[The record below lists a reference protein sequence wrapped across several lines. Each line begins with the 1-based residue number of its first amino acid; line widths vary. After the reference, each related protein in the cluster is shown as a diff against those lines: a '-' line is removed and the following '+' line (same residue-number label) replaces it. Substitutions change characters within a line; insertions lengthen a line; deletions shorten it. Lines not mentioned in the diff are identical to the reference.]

1 MESWLFLEALMTMV
15 TVQTEESKVVITEDN
30 SIVSV
35 ASNNAQVLLT
45 APGSQGPPRSEDS
58 GAIYLKANTVSTP
71 IATINGR
78 AVVSGNMLT
87 SSLVNFEKDASTN
100 SLKYKGTSGKF
111 HAIATFSFFAG
122 SQNTCGFYLGVNR
135 DASSPLDANAD
146 RISESEIYTNAGS
159 ASNQPQSG
167 TIQNLVQLNAD
178 DRIFFIVQNQSAATA
193 ILVEFMKLIV
203 RS

>member
-1 MESWLFLEALMTMV
+1 MTAV
-15 TVQTEESKVVITEDN
+15 TVQTEESRLIIAEDN

-35 ASNNAQVLLT
+35 ASNDAQVLLT

-58 GAIYLKANTVSTP
+58 GAIYLKANTIPTP

-87 SSLVNFEKDASTN
+87 SSLINFEKDASTN
-100 SLKYKGTSGKF
+100 SLKYKGTSGRF

-122 SQNTCGFYLGVNR
+122 SQNTCGFYIGINR
-135 DASSPLDANAD
+135 DASSPLDADAD

-159 ASNQPQSG
+159 ASNQPKSGAIQS
-167 TIQNLVQLNAD
+167 LVQLSTD
-178 DRIFFIVQNQSAATA
+178 DRIFFIVQNQTAATA
-193 ILVEFMKLIV
+193 IRVEFLKLIAW
-203 RS
+203 R

>member
-1 MESWLFLEALMTMV
+1 MTAV
-15 TVQTEESKVVITEDN
+15 TVQTEESTVVVTEGN

-58 GAIYLKANTVSTP
+58 GAIYLKANTISTP

-87 SSLVNFEKDASTN
+87 SSLINFEKDASTN
-100 SLKYKGTSGKF
+100 SLKYKGTSGRF
-111 HAIATFSFFAG
+111 HSIATFSFFAG
-122 SQNTCGFYLGVNR
+122 SQNTCGFYFGINR
-135 DASSPLDANAD
+135 DPSSPLDADAD

-167 TIQNLVQLNAD
+167 TIQSLVQLNTD

>member
-1 MESWLFLEALMTMV
+1 MTAV
-15 TVQTEESKVVITEDN
+15 TVQTEESRIIVSEDN
-30 SIVSV
+30 SLVSV
-35 ASNNAQVLLT
+35 TSNDAQVLLT

-71 IATINGR
+71 IGAINGR
-78 AVVSGNMLT
+78 AIVSGPMLT
-87 SSLVNFEKDASTN
+87 SSLVNFEKDVFTN
-100 SLKYKGTSGKF
+100 SLKYKGTSGRF

-122 SQNTCGFYLGVNR
+122 SQNTCGFYLGINR
-135 DASSPLDANAD
+135 DASSPLDADAD

-167 TIQNLVQLNAD
+167 TIQSLVQLNAN
-178 DRIFFIVQNQSAATA
+178 DRIFFIVQNQSAATP

>member
-1 MESWLFLEALMTMV
+1 MTAV
-15 TVQTEESKVVITEDN
+15 TVQTEESRIIVTEDN
-30 SIVSV
+30 STVVVVS
-35 ASNNAQVLLT
+35 NDAQVLLT

-58 GAIYLKANTVSTP
+58 GAIYLKANTISTP
-71 IATINGR
+71 IATVNSR

-100 SLKYKGTSGKF
+100 SLKYKGTSGRF

-122 SQNTCGFYLGVNR
+122 SQNTCGFYIGINR
-135 DASSPLDANAD
+135 DPSSPLDADAD

-167 TIQNLVQLNAD
+167 TIQSLVQLNTD
-178 DRIFFIVQNQSAATA
+178 DRVFFIVQNQSAATP

>member
-1 MESWLFLEALMTMV
+1 MTAV

-35 ASNNAQVLLT
+35 TSNDAQVLLT

-58 GAIYLKANTVSTP
+58 GAIYLKANTIPTP
-71 IATINGR
+71 IETINGR
-78 AVVSGNMLT
+78 AVASGTMLT
-87 SSLVNFEKDASTN
+87 SSLVNFEKDAFTN

-122 SQNTCGFYLGVNR
+122 SQNTCGFYLGINR

-167 TIQNLVQLNAD
+167 TIQSLVQLNAD
-178 DRIFFIVQNQSAATA
+178 DRIFFIVQNQSAATP

>member
-1 MESWLFLEALMTMV
+1 MTAV
-15 TVQTEESKVVITEDN
+15 TVQTQESKVVITEDN
-30 SIVSV
+30 SIISV

-58 GAIYLKANTVSTP
+58 GVIYLKANTISTP

-78 AVVSGNMLT
+78 AVASGTMLT
-87 SSLVNFEKDASTN
+87 SSLVNFEKDAFTN
-100 SLKYKGTSGKF
+100 SLKYKGTSGRF
-111 HAIATFSFFAG
+111 HAIAIFSFYAG
-122 SQNTCGFYLGVNR
+122 SQNTCGFYIGVNR
-135 DASSPLDANAD
+135 DPSSPLDANAD

-167 TIQNLVQLNAD
+167 TIQTLLQLNEN
-178 DRIFFIVQNQSAATA
+178 DRVFFIVQNQTAATG
-193 ILVEFMKLIV
+193 ILVEFMKLVV

>member
-1 MESWLFLEALMTMV
+1 MTAV
-15 TVQTEESKVVITEDN
+15 TVQTEESRIVINENN
-30 SIVSV
+30 SLVAV
-35 ASNNAQVLLT
+35 ASNDAQVLLT

-58 GAIYLKANTVSTP
+58 GVIYLKANTISTS

-87 SSLVNFEKDASTN
+87 SSLINFKKDVSTN
-100 SLKYKGTSGKF
+100 SLKYKGTSGRF

-122 SQNTCGFYLGVNR
+122 SQNTCGFYLGINR
-135 DASSPLDANAD
+135 DASSPLDADAD
-146 RISESEIYTNAGS
+146 RISESEIYTNAGP

-167 TIQNLVQLNAD
+167 AIQSLVQLNTD

-193 ILVEFMKLIV
+193 IRVEFMKLIV